1 MLLALA
7 GSISRLLFF
16 DLSAPSSNNFQAELT
31 PAGACLENLTWEP
44 NLLSESYTIKKL
56 VAIRGYYINISSA
69 IETI

>member
-56 VAIRGYYINISSA
+56 AIRGDFRKISST